1 MGTATHSGGVQPVAN
16 RLPMKAVCMWL
27 PTQCAAV
34 TKYMLFTSVAP
45 QNRDPSA
52 LDPSAVKNETF
63 AAVIQRPWTSTRVS
77 PLMMR
82 PETFIANP
90 PEK

>member
-1 MGTATHSGGVQPVAN
+1 MGTATHPGAAHSVAS
-16 RLPMKAVCMWL
+16 RLPTKAVCMCL

-34 TKYMLFTSVAP
+34 TKYVLLTSVAP
-45 QNRDPSA
+45 QNREPSA

-63 AAVIQRPWTSTRVS
+63 VAVIQRPLTCTRVS

-82 PETFIANP
+82 PETFMANP